1 MGKYQNISE
10 ILDRF
15 YYYIIGFNRTFY
27 PRHSTSTDKQK
38 LNIDHSH
45 QKRSKIEVKISQVQ
59 SLLSWDTIPLGK
71 DCSKGS
77 KTCRKYSVIEK
88 ECQKKNRPGWID
100 GRRKWPRQ
108 RHDIGFVLLQRV
120 GEGNVVLELL
130 RGERRHGLQV
140 RVELG
145 DDSQVDVQLA
155 LNDVSECDVV
165 RKPELIPSFN
175 KLSIS
180 EIIFVLI

>member
-1 MGKYQNISE
+1 M
-10 ILDRF
+10 
-15 YYYIIGFNRTFY
+15 
-27 PRHSTSTDKQK
+27 
-38 LNIDHSH
+38 
-45 QKRSKIEVKISQVQ
+45 
-59 SLLSWDTIPLGK
+59 
-71 DCSKGS
+71 
-77 KTCRKYSVIEK
+77 
-88 ECQKKNRPGWID
+88 
-100 GRRKWPRQ
+100 
-108 RHDIGFVLLQRV
+108 
-120 GEGNVVLELL
+120 
-130 RGERRHGLQV
+130 